1 MVKVLVSD
9 PIADKGIEILEE
21 AGFDIVY
28 NPNPDITVDINSENS
43 AVRCPICG
51 LVRLCIT

>member
-21 AGFDIVY
+21 AGFTQIKISPRQVY
-28 NPNPDITVDINSENS
+28 VGFAEIHQLRPQTSINQ
-43 AVRCPICG
+43 
-51 LVRLCIT
+51 